1 MAKPGVASM
10 SMLALLSFLI
20 GALLGMRFKV
30 LILIPIGLAITAVV
44 VIAIARGDG
53 LSTMLLAEAL
63 VLCCL
68 QIGYLGGLL
77 TRYMLVLARAASM
90 RRSSLQANSAR

>member
-1 MAKPGVASM
+1 MAKPGAASM

>member
-30 LILIPIGLAITAVV
+30 LILVPISLAITAVV